1 MQTYELVMIALIGTT
16 VIAGL
21 SAALYSSLPAAVL
34 EYASRHGRYLGLGM
48 PHRLHDSTTGNQ
60 PVTAVAGLQGQSA

>member
-16 VIAGL
+16 VIVGL
-21 SAALYSSLPAAVL
+21 SAALYSALPAAVL

-48 PHRLHDSTTGNQ
+48 PRRLHDSTAGNK